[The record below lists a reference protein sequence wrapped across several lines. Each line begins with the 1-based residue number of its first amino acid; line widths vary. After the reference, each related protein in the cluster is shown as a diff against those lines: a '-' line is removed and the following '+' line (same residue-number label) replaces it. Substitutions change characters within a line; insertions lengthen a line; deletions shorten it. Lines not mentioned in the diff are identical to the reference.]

1 MVKNYD
7 MKNLHPKTG
16 MYLSQEQ
23 TVKLKKL
30 LPCFLFGK
38 ATIQTG
44 NKRFRINF
52 PLLVVNIN
60 EINPFGKQSHLYL
73 ATHINIIH

>member
-16 MYLSQEQ
+16 MYLSKEQ

-38 ATIQTG
+38 T
-44 NKRFRINF
+44 
-52 PLLVVNIN
+52 NIDR
-60 EINPFGKQSHLYL
+60 E
-73 ATHINIIH
+73 